1 MNKLVFIGVRLPR
14 EGDERTGRVK
24 GFGYADFEDRE
35 SLVKA
40 LDMDENML
48 QNRKIKIDLAT
59 NNQRD
64 GGRDGGRGFGDRR
77 GGDR

>member
-1 MNKLVFIGVRLPR
+1 M
-14 EGDERTGRVK
+14 K

-64 GGRDGGRGFGDRR
+64 GGRGGFGDRR
-77 GGDR
+77 GGDREYICVFKSQKIFFWPL